1 MPKETKYGIW
11 WTATGQKNFEPGWV
25 LDEAYRV
32 ALYANDKQA
41 NTDRRFFV
49 HPDEYEV
56 RKYTGRS

>member
-1 MPKETKYGIW
+1 MPKGTKYGIW
-11 WTATGQKNFEPGWV
+11 YKPEQGNFEGGWV

-49 HPDEYEV
+49 HPDQYEV
-56 RKYTGRS
+56 REYTDGS